1 MSNTKKKKWTMDDR
15 QAKGQRLQKKV
26 AKKIVELVSDLS
38 PEDVKS
44 NPPHKKGE
52 DILLSPK
59 AKNKLKI
66 KIECK
71 NYDRFKTIYSH
82 YDYACKHEGEGE
94 SILIINDES
103 LDRAP
108 LAIMDCDYF
117 IKTLQQLERYRTWIK
132 NFLKNRHS

>member
-1 MSNTKKKKWTMDDR
+1 MSTTKKKWTMDDR

-26 AKKIVELVSDLS
+26 AKKIVELVPDLS

-52 DILLSPK
+52 DILFTPK
-59 AKNKLKI
+59 AKNKLNI

-132 NFLKNRHS
+132 KFLKNRHS

>member
-1 MSNTKKKKWTMDDR
+1 MSTTKKKWTMDDR

-26 AKKIVELVSDLS
+26 AKKIVELVPDLS

-52 DILLSPK
+52 DILFTPK
-59 AKNKLKI
+59 AKNKLNI

-103 LDRAP
+103 LGRAP

-132 NFLKNRHS
+132 KFLKNRHS

>member
-1 MSNTKKKKWTMDDR
+1 MSTIKKKWTMDDR

-26 AKKIVELVSDLS
+26 AKKIVELVPDLS

-52 DILLSPK
+52 DILFTPK
-59 AKNKLKI
+59 AKNKLNI

-103 LDRAP
+103 LGRAP

-132 NFLKNRHS
+132 KFLKNRHS